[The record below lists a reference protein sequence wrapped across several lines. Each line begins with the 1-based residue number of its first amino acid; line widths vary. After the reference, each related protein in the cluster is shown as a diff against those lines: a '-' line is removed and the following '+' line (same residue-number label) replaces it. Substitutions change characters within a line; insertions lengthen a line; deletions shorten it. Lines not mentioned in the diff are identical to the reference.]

1 MINYSNES
9 FIGVI
14 IQYRLGAFGFLNS
27 PQMASAGGLN
37 AGITDARAALEWV
50 QTYINLFGGDPERVT
65 VWGQSSGGGTILH
78 LAAAQAEKGR
88 KKLWQSAVLSSPY
101 LTPMGACNS
110 SFWAVSEWVTEE
122 NKGLYEAESFENSML
137 RLNTITFRWQP
148 TARMTSSVCVTLQ
161 PTPSRRLATR

>member
-27 PQMASAGGLN
+27 PQMASAEGLN

-122 NKGLYEAESFENSML
+122 NKGLYEAESWKIPCSDS
-137 RLNTITFRWQP
+137 IP
-148 TARMTSSVCVTLQ
+148 
-161 PTPSRRLATR
+161 